1 MKTRIIT
8 ALVFAV
14 VGIPILIFS
23 NSDYFVFPIAVALMS
38 LLSVIEMLRVCGV
51 NKARLISIPSY
62 VMAVVLPLLA
72 WDKFSFIH
80 VDIFGGEYCLSYIS
94 LIAIVFFVYLLYMAF
109 AAVFERGKLDIREI
123 AIAFMTVFYLI
134 VSFSSYTLIRYNGDY
149 GKYLFIMVL
158 LVAWGADI
166 SAYFVGTLC
175 GKHKLIPEVSP
186 KKTVE
191 GAVGGVVIAAGL
203 TMLFGFI
210 VTLIDDGVKANY
222 LALAIYGL
230 VFSCISQLGDL
241 WASIIK
247 RQYGVKDY
255 GSLFPGHGGVMD
267 RFDSVISICTLMMLA
282 SLIFPP
288 FTAA

>member
-23 NSDYFVFPIAVALMS
+23 NSDYFVFPIAVAFMS
-38 LLSVIEMLRVCGV
+38 LMSVIEMLRVCGV

-134 VSFSSYTLIRYNGDY
+134 VSFASYTLIRYNGDY

-158 LVAWGADI
+158 VIAWGGDI

-191 GAVGGVVIAAGL
+191 GAIGGTLSALVFFP
-203 TMLFGFI
+203 LFGFI
-210 VTLIDDGVKANY
+210 VSLSTGGAVKANY
-222 LALAIYGL
+222 LVLVIYALILAVVAQI
-230 VFSCISQLGDL
+230 GDL
-241 WASIIK
+241 LASLIK
-247 RQYGVKDY
+247 REYKIKDY
-255 GSLFPGHGGVMD
+255 GSLLPGHGGIMD
-267 RFDSVISICTLMMLA
+267 RFDSVMSVSVLTML
-282 SLIFPP
+282 LCMIYPP
-288 FTAA
+288 FV